1 MKLLFNR
8 PRLMMLAGVAL
19 GLMMAGCASG
29 PSAPLKNWFSTTKTD
44 PFTDARICTVETRQ
58 GLVSTLALTQL
69 LYYPYVEKRGDD
81 VRVGMIAGGQYKI
94 PVGRIQLRV
103 DNHEAW
109 TIETGETPV
118 DMGTVN
124 AQQIAAT
131 MRSAT
136 PATPSAQQ
144 QNYEA
149 TATAMANSINQAM
162 SPYTVTT
169 GEKARR
175 IIEQMRTGRQLIFRT
190 LGANQPASSMGNADL
205 GPEFNAALAQCG
217 I

>member
-1 MKLLFNR
+1 MEDSMKLLFNR
-8 PRLMMLAGVAL
+8 PRLMMSAGVAL
-19 GLMMAGCASG
+19 GLVTAGCASG

-118 DMGTVN
+118 DM
-124 AQQIAAT
+124 
-131 MRSAT
+131 
-136 PATPSAQQ
+136 ATPSAQQ